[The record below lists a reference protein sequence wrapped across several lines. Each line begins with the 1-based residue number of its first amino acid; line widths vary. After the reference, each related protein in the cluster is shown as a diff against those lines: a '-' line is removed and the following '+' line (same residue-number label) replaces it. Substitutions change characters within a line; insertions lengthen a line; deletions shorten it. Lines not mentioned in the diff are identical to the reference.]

1 MDSFQL
7 KLIACLFMLIDH
19 MGFILFPKM
28 IILRLIGRL
37 AFPLFAWFIS
47 EGYIHTRS
55 FKKYILRLS
64 VFAII
69 LESPFILFSSYF
81 QSTGKDTLNIFFT
94 LSLGLLSIYAYDRYQ
109 NRFCK
114 LFFPIMIALFAQ
126 FIKADYGFYG
136 IITILLFYIFNA
148 DFFKT
153 ALYQILFNLIYASAL
168 LSYNYAHHITFDT
181 FIVIQVFSTFSLLFI
196 KAYNEKQGKKMK
208 YFFYFF
214 YPAHIILLYL
224 ISQL

>member
-7 KLIACLFMLIDH
+7 KLLACLFMLIDH
-19 MGFILFPKM
+19 TGFILFPKM
-28 IILRLIGRL
+28 TILRLIGRL
-37 AFPLFAWFIS
+37 SFPLFAWLIS

-64 VFAII
+64 VFALV
-69 LESPFILFSSYF
+69 LESPFILFSSFF

-94 LSLGLLSIYAYDRYQ
+94 LSMGLLSIYAYDKTES
-109 NRFCK
+109 K
-114 LFFPIMIALFAQ
+114 LTKVLFPTIIALFAQ

-136 IITILLFYIFNA
+136 VITILLFYIFNNN
-148 DFFKT
+148 FFKT
-153 ALYQILFNLIYASAL
+153 AFYQIMFNLIYAAAL
-168 LSYNYAHHITFDT
+168 LGYNYMNSIAIDT
-181 FIVIQVFSTFSLLFI
+181 FVILQIFSIFSLLFI
-196 KAYNEKQGKKMK
+196 KVYNKKQGKKMK
-208 YFFYFF
+208 YFFYIF

>member
-1 MDSFQL
+1 MNSFQL
-7 KLIACLFMLIDH
+7 KLLACLFMLIDH
-19 MGFILFPKM
+19 TGFILFPKM

-37 AFPLFAWFIS
+37 SFPLFAWFIS

-64 VFAII
+64 VFAIA

-94 LSLGLLSIYAYDRYQ
+94 LSLGLLSIYAYDKTE
-109 NRFCK
+109 NK
-114 LFFPIMIALFAQ
+114 LQKVLFPTIIALFAQ
-126 FIKADYGFYG
+126 SIKADYGFYG
-136 IITILLFYIFNA
+136 IMTILLFYIFNNN
-148 DFFKT
+148 FFKT
-153 ALYQILFNLIYASAL
+153 ALYQIMFNLIYAAAVL
-168 LSYNYAHHITFDT
+168 GYNYMNNIAIDT
-181 FIVIQVFSTFSLLFI
+181 FVILQIFSIFSLLFI
-196 KAYNEKQGKKMK
+196 KSYNKKQGKKMK
-208 YFFYFF
+208 YFFYIF